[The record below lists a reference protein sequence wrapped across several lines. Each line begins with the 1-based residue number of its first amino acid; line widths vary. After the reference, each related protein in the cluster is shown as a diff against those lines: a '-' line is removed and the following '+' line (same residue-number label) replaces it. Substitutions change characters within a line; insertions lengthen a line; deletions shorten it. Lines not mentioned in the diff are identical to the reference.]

1 MAEDEASGAAVEGEE
16 GGAQFASAP
25 GITETKIEGEEGVLS
40 WTTSR
45 ICFVCTIIRSLT
57 FCLSYPLS
65 HRQAAPAAGAAA
77 DSWSGVGSLAE
88 AVLAAAAGA
97 AVVAF
102 AEQLLLQL
110 QEKEAVVSAAAA
122 VSFRD

>member
-25 GITETKIEGEEGVLS
+25 GITETKIEGKEGVLS

-65 HRQAAPAAGAAA
+65 HRQAAPAAGAAV
-77 DSWSGVGSLAE
+77 DSWLGAGSLAK
-88 AVLAAAAGA
+88 ALVAAAAGT